1 MGEMFFFSDLME
13 NEQVVKV
20 HSLSRMMKS
29 VTLSYDNKIRHIV
42 DLWDAIRYT
51 SDVRYISEK

>member
-29 VTLSYDNKIRHIV
+29 VTLSYDNKIQHIV
-42 DLWDAIRYT
+42 DLRDEIRYS